1 MLLLPREV
9 FRCRDYNFDIHVG
22 ERIAYSSFSG
32 GQQADDEAQKVCD
45 TVYSLN
51 NPTHSR

>member
-1 MLLLPREV
+1 MLLLPRSV
-9 FRCRDYNFDIHVG
+9 PMPRLQL